1 MTMLLSEFL
10 AELANPPLPWVVTP
24 EGKIRSNARFIHYAF
39 ELTPL
44 VWVTLKTKGRALA
57 MNDIRGFTQA
67 LNMLVALVSRLWT
80 ATETPL
86 GKDSLRPLLLK
97 ACKLEGV

>member
-1 MTMLLSEFL
+1 MLLSEFL
-10 AELANPPLPWVVTP
+10 AELKRSTLPWEVSAH
-24 EGKIRSNARFIHYAF
+24 GKIRCPARLMSDGVD
-39 ELTPL
+39 LTPL
-44 VWVTLKTKGRALA
+44 CWVALKHSGRFCAASDISALR
-57 MNDIRGFTQA
+57 DA
-67 LNMLVALVSRLWT
+67 LEMDVALVSRLWT

>member
-1 MTMLLSEFL
+1 MLLSEFL
-10 AELANPPLPWVVTP
+10 GIIERSGLPWQITK
-24 EGKIRSNARFIHYAF
+24 GGHIRSDARFMRDAVDM
-39 ELTPL
+39 TPL
-44 VWVTLKTKGRALA
+44 VWVALRHTGKFFA
-57 MNDIRGFTQA
+57 ANEMLGFTKA
-67 LNMLVALVSRLWT
+67 LEMDVALVSRIWT